1 MSMNPIGKPT
11 ILCGTDFSIQA
22 AEATQVAAALAKRIG
37 SRLFLVHAIDDS
49 GLSSSY
55 PDILQTLSQ
64 RGRERLDQ
72 ERVRLQPTGCE
83 LVDEIVVGSAA
94 RALTTLAEREQ
105 ASLVVVS
112 SLGQIAPSRLLVGSV
127 AERTAETAAVPTL
140 VVRRSADLLNW
151 AGGQTTLRV
160 MVAIDFS
167 ESSLTALQWV
177 KELSELAKCTVI
189 AAHVN
194 WPPEEAERLG
204 LSGSMS
210 LTENPPLVRQVLERD
225 LGERVSEVFGDLP
238 VTLRVIPGWGRTD
251 HHLLELAHDEKI
263 DLLVVGS
270 HQRQGLSRLRLGSVS
285 RGILH
290 HAPMNVAIV
299 PTRPRSSTGRSI
311 PKLDRV
317 LVSTDL
323 SELGNRAV
331 AYAYSLLERGG
342 TVQIVH
348 AMPPSPGKDPES
360 QLCDAATK
368 DIAATIRTL
377 IPEASAGRGILTE
390 IELVAS
396 SEPALAIHQAAERF
410 GADVICLSSHGKSGL
425 SQALFGSVAQA
436 VMKQTRRPVMVV
448 RGTAE

>member
-1 MSMNPIGKPT
+1 MNPTGKPT
-11 ILCGTDFSIQA
+11 ILCGTDFSVQA
-22 AEATQVAAALAKRIG
+22 TEATQVAAALGKKIG

-55 PDILQTLSQ
+55 PDILQSLTQ

-72 ERVRLQPTGCE
+72 ERNQLQRGGCDV
-83 LVDEIVVGSAA
+83 VDEIVISSAA
-94 RALTTLAEREQ
+94 RALATMAEREK
-105 ASLVVVS
+105 AELVVVS

-127 AERTAETAAVPTL
+127 AERTAETASAPTL
-140 VVRRSADLLNW
+140 VVRRSAELLAW
-151 AGGQTTLRV
+151 TGGQKPLRV

-167 ESSLTALQWV
+167 ESSLAALQWV
-177 KELSELAKCTVI
+177 KKLSEVGNCTVI

-194 WPPEEAERLG
+194 WPPQEAERLG
-204 LSGSMS
+204 VSSSMS
-210 LTENPPLVRQVLERD
+210 FTENPPLVRHVLERD
-225 LGERVSEVFGDLP
+225 LQERVSEVFGSDP
-238 VTLRVIPGWGRTD
+238 VTLRVVPGWGRTD
-251 HHLLELAHDEKI
+251 HHLLGLAHDENV

-290 HAPMNVAIV
+290 HAPMNVAII
-299 PTRPRSSTGRSI
+299 PNCPHRITKRSI

-317 LVSTDL
+317 MVSTDL

-331 AYAYSLLERGG
+331 AHAYSLLERGG

-348 AMPPSPGKDPES
+348 VMPPTPGKDSAS
-360 QLCDAATK
+360 QLCETATK
-368 DIAATIRTL
+368 DTAVAIRTL
-377 IPEASAGRGILTE
+377 IPEEAAARGILTE
-390 IELVAS
+390 IELIAS

-436 VMKQTRRPVMVV
+436 VMKQTRRPIMVV
-448 RGTAE
+448 RGTVD